1 MKTLLLPLACVLSF
15 FLAKNVVLA
24 KTLIEERPDITQLTN
39 ETAADYAILTIT
51 GPNLIEVNTVNV
63 YGFTQYNHY
72 SGPNYHYEWILI
84 CADDPSISPFFM
96 GYNVGSICSF
106 ICYEPVNLFLWL
118 NVYNADDDLV
128 GHAET
133 MVTVLPEGSLNP

>member
-1 MKTLLLPLACVLSF
+1 MKTPSLFLVCVLSF
-15 FLAKNVVLA
+15 ILAQNALLA
-24 KTLIEERPDITQLTN
+24 ETLIKEEPEMAQLTN
-39 ETAADYAILTIT
+39 ETTANYNILTIT

-118 NVYNADDDLV
+118 NVYNADDVLV

>member
-1 MKTLLLPLACVLSF
+1 MKIPSLFLVCVLSF
-15 FLAKNVVLA
+15 ILAQNALLA
-24 KTLIEERPDITQLTN
+24 ETLIKEEPEMAQLTN
-39 ETAADYAILTIT
+39 ETTANYNILTIT